1 MAPSP
6 KYLLTCYFSSQL
18 MDCQEFIKHSSQ
30 NKNASPAI
38 CKREPRADPSRTRV
52 PCVWW
57 ISLGN
62 LQAHLYV
69 LKNSQSFFFNPQSTI
84 FSFNN
89 FEVLLSSCSTLWLL
103 ETSTSEKWE
112 QEACPQLSGFMSTT
126 RVHVHHRGSHPP
138 SGFMST
144 VGVHVHPWGSRPLSG
159 FMSTVGVHVHRRG
172 SRPPSGFTSTVIPV
186 EMTRRGGVKGWLS
199 IHLMWLASN
208 LEPSCLVGSYDTQTN
223 MQATLYWGTEGAK
236 PKDFLNEIITKELK
250 IQPGKPYS
258 VHLYF
263 F

>member
-1 MAPSP
+1 
-6 KYLLTCYFSSQL
+6 

-52 PCVWW
+52 PCVVNVSWKLANP
-57 ISLGN
+57 SLCIEK
-62 LQAHLYV
+62 LTE
-69 LKNSQSFFFNPQSTI
+69 FFFNPQSTI

-89 FEVLLSSCSTLWLL
+89 FEVLLSSCSTLRLL

-126 RVHVHHRGSHPP
+126 RVHVHHRGSCPP
-138 SGFMST
+138 SGFTST
-144 VGVHVHPWGSRPLSG
+144 IR
-159 FMSTVGVHVHRRG
+159 VHVHRRG
-172 SRPPSGFTSTVIPV
+172 SCPPLGFTSTVGIHVHRRGSRLPSGFTSTVIPV

-223 MQATLYWGTEGAK
+223 MQATLY
-236 PKDFLNEIITKELK
+236 
-250 IQPGKPYS
+250 
-258 VHLYF
+258 
-263 F
+263 